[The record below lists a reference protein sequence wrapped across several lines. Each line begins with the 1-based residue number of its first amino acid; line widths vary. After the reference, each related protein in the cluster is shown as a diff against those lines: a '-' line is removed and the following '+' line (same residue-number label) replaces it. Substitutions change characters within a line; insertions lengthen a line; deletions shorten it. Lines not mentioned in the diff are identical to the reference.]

1 MIFNGESEWHANMV
15 SPVGEQRRQIIER
28 VVNAIS
34 IPKTGLPKCPDCAIP
49 QLDGDHDERDW
60 NELTDAERREAQAE
74 ARRDLREQNLPNFLV
89 QQIVCYY
96 FQRQQRSYF
105 LNTYNREN
113 PSNPIAAEDFDY
125 NENEL
130 NVENQNPHDDAA
142 PQSDPTEDPG
152 HQEQEAANEH
162 ADGLSEYELAR
173 LQRIRENQAAIA
185 RLGIRPFSSLRL

>member
-1 MIFNGESEWHANMV
+1 MIFNGEAEWHANMV

-28 VVNAIS
+28 VVNSIS
-34 IPKTGLPKCPDCAIP
+34 IPKNGHPKCPDWAIP

-60 NELTDAERREAQAE
+60 DERPEARAT

-113 PSNPIAAEDFDY
+113 PSNPIATTDFDY

-142 PQSDPTEDPG
+142 PQSDPLEDPG
-152 HQEQEAANEH
+152 HQEQEAANEY
-162 ADGLSEYELAR
+162 ADALSEYELAR
-173 LQRIRENQAAIA
+173 LQRIRENQAVIA
-185 RLGIRPFSSLRL
+185 RLGIRPSSSLRL